1 MKAITV
7 GALNIM
13 VGETNCA
20 ILGGHESMTN
30 APGLLLNYRKG
41 LKFGHSSIKDHL
53 LHDGLEDAFTDNL
66 MGNFADKTA
75 EKF

>member
-30 APGLLLNYRKG
+30 TPGLLLNYRKG
-41 LKFGHSSIKDHL
+41 LKFGH
-53 LHDGLEDAFTDNL
+53 T
-66 MGNFADKTA
+66 
-75 EKF
+75 